1 VGDVYWQYGA
11 LQYFYNMWE
20 ICTGSMVHYSSCIIC
35 GRCVLAV
42 WCITVLVY
50 YVGDVYWQ
58 YGALQFLYNM
68 WEMCTGII
76 LHYSSCVICKKYVL
90 AVWCITFLE

>member
-1 VGDVYWQYGA
+1 
-11 LQYFYNMWE
+11 M
-20 ICTGSMVHYSSCIIC
+20 CTGNMVHYSSCIIY

-42 WCITVLVY
+42 WFITVLVY

-68 WEMCTGII
+68 WEMCAGSMV
-76 LHYSSCVICKKYVL
+76 HYSSCIIYARCVL
-90 AVWCITFLE
+90 AVWCITLLV